1 LIAELNQQCNQQSS
15 ISNLQYQCLTA
26 GARATVVPRSVA
38 RRWKTDEADDSDER
52 REKLH
57 KDLRCLR
64 PNSAAVERQ
73 KLSSVTF
80 YA

>member
-26 GARATVVPRSVA
+26 GARATVVRSVA
-38 RRWKTDEADDSDER
+38 RRRKTDEADDSDER